1 MVRGPRSKPS
11 GRKRNEALSNLSSE
25 GLVQWRRFE
34 EQFIDV
40 APAPVFPRLEGLDY
54 RIVCG
59 VGMLRR
65 VFVGRVVTATDVT
78 TAKAKTQV
86 HPPTACAE
94 ALLAPFGCSRFDLA
108 NLVEMSALH
117 LACL

>member
-1 MVRGPRSKPS
+1 
-11 GRKRNEALSNLSSE
+11 
-25 GLVQWRRFE
+25 VQWRGFE

-40 APAPVFPRLEGLDY
+40 APAPVFPWLEGLDY

-59 VGMLRR
+59 VEMLCR

-78 TAKAKTQV
+78 TAKAETQV
-86 HPPTACAE
+86 HPPAACAE
-94 ALLAPFGCSRFDLA
+94 ALLAPFGCSRFDVA
-108 NLVEMSALH
+108 NLVEMCALH